1 MQHQLNMFEP
11 ERDPHAFVSIANGEY
26 IYLPRFF
33 SASEANSYFTQL
45 QNDIL
50 WKQEKM
56 NMYGKQVDFPRLTS
70 WYGDDDKPYSFS
82 GIRLTPN
89 PWTPELLEIKHR
101 VEAFCET
108 RFNSVLLNLYR
119 HGSDSISWHS
129 DAEKELGINP
139 TIASVNFGGERV
151 FQLRHD
157 STREK
162 ISITLE
168 HGSLLVMRGE
178 LQHHWKHQVPKTKKT
193 VTPRVNLT
201 FRNILG

>member
-1 MQHQLNMFEP
+1 M
-11 ERDPHAFVSIANGEY
+11 
-26 IYLPRFF
+26 
-33 SASEANSYFTQL
+33 
-45 QNDIL
+45 
-50 WKQEKM
+50 
-56 NMYGKQVDFPRLTS
+56 
-70 WYGDDDKPYSFS
+70 
-82 GIRLTPN
+82 
-89 PWTPELLEIKHR
+89 
-101 VEAFCET
+101 
-108 RFNSVLLNLYR
+108 
-119 HGSDSISWHS
+119 
-129 DAEKELGINP
+129 
-139 TIASVNFGGERV
+139 NFGGERV